1 MEINVKIKPNMRIQ
15 AFYLFFIIVS
25 MQIGVGILGVPR
37 LVFSE
42 AKQDSWISIL
52 VAAAYVIIVLLVM
65 LLILKQYD
73 NADIHGI
80 HRDIFGKWLGKIFS
94 TVYILYF
101 GIAFYSVL
109 LTYIEVVKVF
119 VFPDVS
125 NFVMGLLLISLTI
138 YGVLGGLRVII
149 GVSFVFGVLANW
161 ILFLLIHPALQ
172 IDFNHYLPL
181 FQAPFVDI
189 LKGARATSY
198 TFMGFEILFLV
209 YPFIQNKNKVRITSL
224 LAVSWSALLV
234 LSATMLAIGFFSAEQ
249 LERREW
255 AVLVLFK
262 TQSFPFVERFD
273 YIVVAELMMVV
284 VPSLLFLM
292 WGLTYSMKRVYK
304 VKQKP
309 TLYVVAIIFLIGTF
323 FFEKHFETQRVIN
336 FAEQFG
342 FWFIYVYPFVLLP
355 LVLFKKRLKKR
366 KGAGSS

>member
-1 MEINVKIKPNMRIQ
+1 MEINVKLKMNQRIQ

-37 LVFSE
+37 LIFTE

-52 VAAAYVIIVLLVM
+52 IAAAYVIIVLFVM
-65 LLILKQYD
+65 LFILKQYD

-80 HRDIFGKWLGKIFS
+80 HLDVFGKWLGRLFS
-94 TVYILYF
+94 TVYIFYF
-101 GIAFYSVL
+101 AIALYSVL
-109 LTYIEVVKVF
+109 LTYIEVVRVF
-119 VFPDVS
+119 VFPDLN
-125 NFVMGLLLISLTI
+125 NFVMGLLLMSLTM

-172 IDFNHYLPL
+172 IDFDHYLPL
-181 FQAPFVDI
+181 FQASFVDL

-209 YPFIQNKNKVRITSL
+209 YPFIQNKNKVRLSSL
-224 LAVSWSALLV
+224 FAVSWSALLV
-234 LSATMLAIGFFSAEQ
+234 LSATMLAIGFFAAEQ

-292 WGLTYSMKRVYK
+292 WGLTYSIKRVYK
-304 VKQKP
+304 VKQKW
-309 TLYVVAIIFLIGTF
+309 TLYIASILFFLGTF
-323 FFEKHFETQRVIN
+323 FFEKHFETQQVIN
-336 FAEQFG
+336 FTEKFG
-342 FWFIYVYPFVLLP
+342 FWLVFVYPFVLLP
-355 LVLFKKRLKKR
+355 FVLFKKKLKKR
-366 KGAGSS
+366 KGAE

>member
-1 MEINVKIKPNMRIQ
+1 MEINVNVKSNLRIQ

-37 LVFSE
+37 LIFSE

-52 VAAAYVIIVLLVM
+52 MATVYIIIVLFVM
-65 LLILKQYD
+65 LLTLKQYD

-80 HRDIFGKWLGKIFS
+80 HLDVFGKWLGKLFS

-101 GIAFYSVL
+101 AIALYSVL
-109 LTYIEVVKVF
+109 ITYIEIVKVF
-119 VFPDVS
+119 VFPEVS
-125 NFVMGLLLISLTI
+125 NFVMGLILICLTI

-172 IDFNHYLPL
+172 IDLAHYLPL
-181 FQAPFVDI
+181 FQASFVDL
-189 LKGARATSY
+189 LKGAMASSY

-209 YPFIQNKNKVRITSL
+209 YPFIHNKNKVSISSI
-224 LAVSWSALLV
+224 LAVTWSSLLV
-234 LSATMLAIGFFSAEQ
+234 LAATMLAIGFFAAAQ

-284 VPSLLFLM
+284 APSLLFLM
-292 WGLTYSMKRVYK
+292 WGLTYSIKRVYK
-304 VKQKP
+304 VQQKT
-309 TLYVVAIIFLIGTF
+309 TLYITSALFLIGTF
-323 FFEKHFETQRVIN
+323 FFEKHFETQQVIN
-336 FAEQFG
+336 FANQFG
-342 FWFIYVYPFVLLP
+342 LWLIYVYPFVLLP
-355 LVLFKKRLKKR
+355 FVLLKKRLNKR
-366 KGAGSS
+366 KGARSS